1 MQKSVIAV
9 AICFLLSSAAW
20 AQKPDE
26 QGSQTQNKTKAAATT
41 TVETH
46 TYKGTLVDASCTGN
60 TSQNTT
66 TGANPAKDKPAKTS
80 GTADR
85 AANCT
90 VSANT
95 KEFALQTTDGK
106 VLRFDSVGNQRAE
119 EAVKNQK
126 KWGAKASEGKAI
138 SAKAA
143 GTLDG
148 NNLTVVALD

>member
-9 AICFLLSSAAW
+9 AACFLLSTAAW

-26 QGSQTQNKTKAAATT
+26 QGSQNKTKAAPSTA
-41 TVETH
+41 VETH
-46 TYKGTLVDASCTGN
+46 TYKGTLVDASCAGN
-60 TSQNTT
+60 TSQNTS
-66 TGANPAKDKPAKTS
+66 ANQSNEKSAKTS
-80 GTADR
+80 ADR

-106 VLRFDSVGNQRAE
+106 VLRFDSVGNERAE
-119 EAVKNQK
+119 EALKNQK

-138 SAKAA
+138 SAKVS

-148 NNLTVVALD
+148 NNLTVVSLD